1 MLVNIEN
8 IYKYF
13 NGEPILK
20 NINLS
25 IEDREVYGLVGKNGC
40 GKSTML
46 KIING
51 EMDFDKDELGNGNI
65 AFANNLKI
73 GFMHQNSGLESGCT
87 IKEEIQK
94 SFDELNKILERMKE
108 IEKQMAELTEHGKEY
123 ENLAN
128 EYAEKS
134 AYFEARDG
142 YNMKTKINMVL
153 SGMGFS
159 EYDRSQIVSSLSG
172 GEKTRL
178 ALAKLLLEEPDLLI
192 LDEPTN
198 HLDFKT
204 LMWLEDYLKGFKHT
218 VLMVSHDRYF
228 LDKLCTRI
236 CEIENGRLTQYNGNY
251 SKYILQKKSNVA
263 RQLKEYDDQQKE
275 IAKLEDYIA
284 RNKVRAS
291 TAKMAQSRQKAL
303 DKIQRI
309 EKPDI
314 TTQIPKLKIEYDI
327 EPTKVVLN
335 LEDCDLTVGK
345 GMAQK
350 RLVESINL
358 ELRRGQKIGIIGENG
373 IGKSSLLKTIL
384 GINPHSKGKIEW
396 GMNVKKSYFDQEGA
410 TLAPANT
417 VISEMQYRFPGT
429 SDGILRK
436 VLAGVLITGEDVFK
450 PISVLS
456 GGERAKLCFAIMS
469 MERGN
474 LLILDEPTN
483 HLDLVA
489 KDALEQSLDDY
500 TGTILLV
507 SHDRYLLN
515 HVPDRI
521 FELTPEG
528 GTLYE
533 GKFDDYLKQKQQAE
547 IQLQTENTEDKI
559 KNLEKPAYKSKQQ
572 RREQAERR
580 NRISALEKEIEQ
592 LEQQAKSLEQ
602 EIAGGNSD
610 YEKLNENCIKLEEI
624 KKIINEKTDEWLEL
638 SE

>member
-40 GKSTML
+40 GKSTLL

-51 EMDFDKDELGNGNI
+51 ELDYDKDELGNGSI
-65 AFANNLKI
+65 AFAGDLKI

-94 SFDELNKILERMKE
+94 SFNELNEILERMKE
-108 IEKQMAELTEHGKEY
+108 LEKRMSEFTEHNAEY
-123 ENLAN
+123 ETLAA

-159 EYDRSQIVSSLSG
+159 EYDRNQIVSSLSG

-236 CEIENGRLTQYNGNY
+236 CEIENGRLTLYRGNY
-251 SKYILQKKSNVA
+251 TAYTSQKKSNVA
-263 RQLKEYDDQQKE
+263 RQMKEYDDQQKE

-303 DKIQRI
+303 DKIERI
-309 EKPDI
+309 ERPD
-314 TTQIPKLKIEYDI
+314 TAVQIPRLKIEYDI

-335 LEDCDLTVGK
+335 VEDCDLTVGK
-345 GMAQK
+345 GTAQK
-350 RLVESINL
+350 TLIDSVNL

-384 GINPHSKGKIEW
+384 GMNSHNKGKIEW

-417 VISEMQYRFPGT
+417 VISELQYRFPST

-474 LLILDEPTN
+474 LLVLDEPTN

-489 KDALEQSLDDY
+489 KDALEQALADY
-500 TGTILLV
+500 EGTILLV

-521 FELTPEG
+521 FELTPQG
-528 GTLYE
+528 GTLYG
-533 GKFDDYLKQKQQAE
+533 GKFDDYLEQKQKQTAP
-547 IQLQTENTEDKI
+547 QTNENKKDEK
-559 KNLEKPAYKSKQQ
+559 EKPTYKSKQQ
-572 RREQAERR
+572 RREQAEKR
-580 NRISALEKEIEQ
+580 NKISALEKEIEQ
-592 LEQQAKSLEQ
+592 LETQAKGLEE
-602 EIAGGNSD
+602 EISNGVGG
-610 YEKLNENCIKLEEI
+610 YEKLNENCMKLEEI
-624 KKIINEKTDEWLEL
+624 KSLINEKTDEWLEL